1 MGDKHTHKGDKPTGE
16 RPRDSDSPAPVS
28 GEEEEIVNDLEQAQR
43 EAQEYLSSLQRLQ
56 AEFENYRK
64 RMLKEQTYV
73 FETANQALVKALLPI
88 VDNFERAIGHEA
100 GDAAAFAEYRQ
111 GVELVYQYLLDVLQ
125 KEGLEV
131 IDSLGE
137 QFDPHCHEAMM
148 QEPTAEH
155 AENTCTEVFE
165 KGYRFKGRVIRP
177 ARVKVSGPA

>member
-1 MGDKHTHKGDKPTGE
+1 MGDKHTHKGDKSAGE
-16 RPRDSDSPAPVS
+16 QPGGSDFQATVS
-28 GEEEEIVNDLEQAQR
+28 GEEEEIVNDLEQAKR

-73 FETANQALVKALLPI
+73 FETANQALVKALLPV
-88 VDNFERAIGHEA
+88 VDNFERAVSHEA
-100 GDAAAFAEYRQ
+100 TGEADFTEYRQ

-148 QEPTAEH
+148 QEPSDEH
-155 AENTCTEVFE
+155 TENTCTEVFE
-165 KGYRFKGRVIRP
+165 KGYRFNGRVIRP
-177 ARVKVSGPA
+177 ARVKVSGPT

>member
-1 MGDKHTHKGDKPTGE
+1 LGDKHTHKGGKPTE
-16 RPRDSDSPAPVS
+16 EQPRDADGKASVPN
-28 GEEEEIVNDLEQAQR
+28 EEEEIVDELEQAKK
-43 EAQEYLSSLQRLQ
+43 EAREYLGSLQRLQ

-88 VDNFERAIGHEA
+88 VDNFERAIVHEA
-100 GDAAAFAEYRQ
+100 TNVSEFAEYRQ

-125 KEGLEV
+125 KEGLEA
-131 IDSLGE
+131 IDALGE

-148 QEPTAEH
+148 QEPSDEH
-155 AENTCTEVFE
+155 AENTITEVFE

-177 ARVKVSGPA
+177 ARVKVSAPV